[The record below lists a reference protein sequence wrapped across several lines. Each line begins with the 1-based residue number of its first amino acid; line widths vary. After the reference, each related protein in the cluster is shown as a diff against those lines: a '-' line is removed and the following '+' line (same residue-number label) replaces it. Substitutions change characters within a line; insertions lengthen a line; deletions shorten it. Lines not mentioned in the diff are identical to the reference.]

1 MSGVPSACAR
11 WCGSLL
17 ALTIVAPLGAGAA
30 LAQDKSQGKSPGGSQ
45 DNSEFREIETKYIF
59 GFTEGSSIGLEG
71 EREVSA
77 ETVMGI
83 GKRDGRYFASQTKL
97 EYEQTPSQFMQFEVG
112 ALVASHSIANVTGLD
127 DRNAIT
133 CGGLFGELR

>member
-77 ETVMGI
+77 ETVMVTSGN
-83 GKRDGRYFASQTKL
+83 GVPTSSLVLRKAS
-97 EYEQTPSQFMQFEVG
+97 
-112 ALVASHSIANVTGLD
+112 
-127 DRNAIT
+127 
-133 CGGLFGELR
+133 